1 MRKLPNP
8 RSSTLSP
15 FDNASVM
22 LSKTVLTIVSVSFL
36 VRFAI
41 FETSSIRSALVIV
54 RSRPDWGKTFAWNY
68 LATKHG
74 AWKNVNQRKELAA
87 TRTLVGPRCRVARRN
102 AISHAVL
109 GWARSK
115 WWVEL
120 RVHIQQSLPLLT
132 HQTVRT
138 DSSDSWRSSSSVH
151 QVERRLE

>member
-54 RSRPDWGKTFAWNY
+54 RSRPDWRKTFAWNY
-68 LATKHG
+68 LATSHG
-74 AWKNVNQRKELAA
+74 AWKNVNQRTELAA
-87 TRTLVGPRCRVARRN
+87 TRTLARPRCGVARRN
-102 AISHAVL
+102 AISHALL
-109 GWARSK
+109 GWARSNAC
-115 WWVEL
+115 VSL
-120 RVHIQQSLPLLT
+120 RGHAQ
-132 HQTVRT
+132 H
-138 DSSDSWRSSSSVH
+138 
-151 QVERRLE
+151 